1 MVNSQGFKVA
11 LELPEM
17 NLLKP
22 KYLYCMNKGLLL
34 LLACCLFVLHGN
46 AQPGP
51 KSHKSFFTKSSSGN
65 RSSGAFLYTLTTLSE
80 AYADLTG
87 STSINNGEIWDDPE
101 YFVPIGFPFELN
113 GHPISILQFQ
123 GSGSL
128 LASPTE
134 DPDIA
139 TAVFPFEM
147 DLVDRGELAGVSAS
161 PLSYKVEG
169 ATGSRILKVE
179 WKNAGS
185 YEELFE
191 GNSQD
196 MFINF
201 QLWLYEGTNRI
212 EFRFGS
218 NNINDPALFY
228 GNFGIYLGLTDAD
241 LSTDEFTNSHF
252 FSGLITAPEL
262 SMVEA
267 TVEGTP
273 AEGTVFRL
281 SLELPLGVVVTG
293 QNGNSTCDPNGSATA
308 NATGGTEPY
317 SYLWNNGATTQTI
330 LFLDAGTYTVTVTDD
345 EGNTATGSVTITNAS
360 PLNPNAFATDETFV
374 DGNDGTATSAAFG
387 GTAPFSYLWSNGGTT
402 QTITNLAP
410 GLYTVTVTDD
420 SDCTASQS
428 VIVGAFGCPEITL
441 EIITLDASCFGV
453 CDGVIDLT
461 VVGGSSP
468 YTYIWSNGLATED
481 AQGLCAGD
489 YWVTVLDNDGCEVNG
504 GPYVIEEP
512 TPIIVNAGSTDE
524 TGPDTNDGTAWAAPI
539 GGVPPYSY
547 AWSNGSVDSLITG
560 LAPGEYTVVITD
572 ANLCTANETVT
583 VDSFACYLTAVITHN
598 TCYQSCD
605 GRIEVTLVNAVEP
618 VTYFWNN
625 GNTTPVIDSLCAG
638 SYGIVA
644 SDASGCSAIASY
656 SVEQP
661 GELVVN
667 AGSTDETSTGAGDGT
682 AWAAPTGGTLPY
694 SYLWSNNSTDSLI
707 TNLVTGTYTV
717 TVTDAN
723 NCQATESVDVNPF
736 ACQGL
741 VQSGFVN
748 PTCNSNCNGAAGAV
762 LLGGVGP
769 VTYVWNTGDTTN
781 NITNLC
787 AGIYELTITDVGQ
800 NCISIE
806 IFDITAPDTMVLTID
821 QIIHYNNLTAG
832 IINITISGG
841 TQPYTYNWAGPNGY
855 MSTEEDISGLS
866 PGLYSLAVI
875 DANGCVQFFEPIE
888 IRDEFVG
895 TSTLDYVDVRLFPNP
910 AKEHVY
916 IEIDDILGFNIRLIG
931 LDGRLIQS
939 WQEEKTLDISDVPAG
954 VYLIEGLSEN
964 KIFRQRLM
972 IAR

>member
-1 MVNSQGFKVA
+1 MKKA
-11 LELPEM
+11 
-17 NLLKP
+17 
-22 KYLYCMNKGLLL
+22 LLL
-34 LLACCLFVLHGN
+34 FFTAYLVLVN
-46 AQPGP
+46 VPAQAQSAT
-51 KSHKSFFTKSSSGN
+51 KKSFLSKGHSHS
-65 RSSGAFLYTLTTLSE
+65 RSSGAFLYTLTTLSDT
-80 AYADLTG
+80 YADLTG
-87 STSINNGEIWDDPE
+87 ATSINNGQLWDDPD
-101 YFVPIGFPFELN
+101 YIIPIGFPFELN
-113 GHPISILQFQ
+113 GHSISFLQFQ

-128 LASPTE
+128 LASTTE

-147 DLVDRGELAGVSAS
+147 DLIDRGEQAGVSAS

-169 ATGSRILKVE
+169 ATGSRIQKIE

-201 QLWLYEGTNRI
+201 QLWLYEGTNTI
-212 EFRFGS
+212 EFRFGE
-218 NNINDPALFY
+218 NFINDPALFY
-228 GNFGIYLGLTDAD
+228 GSFGIYLGVTDAD
-241 LSTDEFTNSHF
+241 MNTDEFTNAHF
-252 FSGLITAPEL
+252 FTGSINAPEL
-262 SMVEA
+262 SMSDV
-267 TVEGTP
+267 TIEGTP
-273 AEGTVFRL
+273 AEGTVYRL
-281 SLELPLGVVVTG
+281 SLELPLDVTVTG

-308 NATGGTEPY
+308 TPSGGTEPY
-317 SYLWNNGATTQTI
+317 SYLWSNDEVTQTI
-330 LFLDAGTYTVTVTDD
+330 LFLDAGTYTVTVTDAD
-345 EGNTATGSVTITNAS
+345 GNTATGSVTITNAS
-360 PLNPNAFATDETFV
+360 PLNPNAFSTDETFV
-374 DGNDGTATSAAFG
+374 DGNDGTASSAAFG
-387 GTAPFSYLWSNGGTT
+387 GTSPYSFLWSNGGTT

-410 GLYTVTVTDD
+410 GLYTVTVTDI
-420 SDCTASQS
+420 SNCTAFQS
-428 VIVGAFGCPEITL
+428 VIVGAFGCPEITFD
-441 EIITLDASCFGV
+441 IITQEASCFGA
-453 CDGVIDLT
+453 CDGEIDLE
-461 VVGGSSP
+461 VVGGSAP
-468 YTYIWSNGLATED
+468 YTYIWSNGLSTQD

-489 YWVTVLDNDGCEVNG
+489 YTVTILDADGCTASG
-504 GPYVIEEP
+504 GPFVVEEP
-512 TPIIVNAGSTDE
+512 TAISVNAGSTDE
-524 TGPDTNDGTAWAAPI
+524 SGPDTNDGTAWAAPS
-539 GGVPPYSY
+539 GGVPPYAY

-560 LAPGEYTVVITD
+560 LAPGEYTVVVTD
-572 ANLCTANETVT
+572 AHLCTANDTVT
-583 VDSFACYLTAVITHN
+583 VDPFTCYLTAVITHN

-638 SYGIVA
+638 TFGLVA

-661 GELVVN
+661 GEIEVN
-667 AGSTDETSTGAGDGT
+667 GGSTDETSTGLGDGT

-707 TNLVTGTYTV
+707 TNLVPGTYTV

-723 NCQATESVDVNPF
+723 NCQATGSVEVNPF
-736 ACQGL
+736 ACEGL
-741 VQSGFVN
+741 VQSGFFN
-748 PTCNSNCNGAAGAV
+748 PTCNGNCSGAAGAV

-769 VTYVWNTGDTTN
+769 VTYVWSTGDTTN

-787 AGIYELTITDVGQ
+787 AGVYELTITDVGQ

-806 IFDITAPDTMVLTID
+806 IFDLVAPDTMVLTID

-832 IINITISGG
+832 IISITVSGG
-841 TQPYTYNWAGPNGY
+841 TQPYIYNWAGPNGY

-875 DANGCVQFFEPIE
+875 DANGCVQVFAPIE

-895 TSTLDYVDVRLFPNP
+895 TSTLVNVDVRLFPNP

-916 IEIDDILGFNIRLIG
+916 IEIEDILGFDIRLIG
-931 LDGRLIQS
+931 LDGRLIKA
-939 WQEEKTLDISDVPAG
+939 WKEENTLDISAVPAG
-954 VYLIEGLSEN
+954 AYLIEGLSGN
-964 KIFRQRLM
+964 KIFRQRLI